1 MKNKQVPLSDLVKQW
16 LEWDHDP
23 ETRAEIS
30 RLRDEKNEAE
40 LERRLRKRMSMSMPM
55 SFVQVLFESS
65 GQWLCDIDRSL
76 FHKYKDAINPDI
88 PPESHLQYPPGIE
101 FGTAGL
107 RGRMQAGFSS
117 MNALTVIQAS
127 QGLAKFIKRSH
138 QQLSEQPSVIIGRD
152 ARHNSKKFAML
163 AANAFAAEGIRV
175 LWYQNAAP
183 TPMVPFGVL
192 RHRAAGGV
200 MITASHNPARDNGL
214 NYRYASNG
222 CQINSPMDAEI
233 AGLIQ
238 ENLEPWPSAWDT
250 MDENKNLVLDCYED
264 TATMYCDAVTQF
276 VNSIKLAPGPP
287 RPFVYT
293 PLHGVGHSIM
303 SRLCEQLGFK
313 DLMTVVAE
321 QQEPD
326 PDFPTVTF
334 PNPEES
340 GALDLAM
347 KTADTF
353 GRDLIIA
360 NDPDADRLA
369 VAEKVDGT
377 WIKLTGDQ
385 LGILFAS
392 YMLDALE
399 SKDNRQK
406 KIAML
411 TTAVS
416 TSMLS
421 KIARAE
427 SFHFQETLTGFK
439 WLGNVA
445 RRLECAPSSG
455 SRDVE
460 GGEEYNVPFAFEE
473 ALGYMFPAISYDKD
487 GLTAA
492 MIFLAAAETYWR
504 VNEGLTPY
512 GKLMQLYG
520 RYGYHENLNTYFVS
534 PDVEVTRKLFEGIR
548 GRVAGKAEK
557 GGTGMGTVGSLPIT
571 RWRDVTFGF
580 DSGTGVDEMQLPVDP
595 NSQMVTVWSERGVR
609 FTLRGSGTE
618 PKIKIY
624 IESCSGSRGQAVKAV
639 CDVFSAVLE
648 DWIEPYAPRV
658 KCAERIVTSSGHAF
672 DAPT

>member
-1 MKNKQVPLSDLVKQW
+1 MDDSSA
-16 LEWDHDP
+16 DP
-23 ETRAEIS
+23 ETRAEII
-30 RLRDEKNEAE
+30 RLRDEKNEVE
-40 LERRLRKRMSMSMPM
+40 LEKRLRKR
-55 SFVQVLFESS
+55 
-65 GQWLCDIDRSL
+65 
-76 FHKYKDAINPDI
+76 
-88 PPESHLQYPPGIE
+88 IE

-127 QGLAKFIKRSH
+127 QGLAKFIRRSH
-138 QQLSEQPSVIIGRD
+138 QQSLEQEHPQPSVIIGRD

-175 LWYQNAAP
+175 LWYRSAGP
-183 TPMVPFGVL
+183 TPLVPFGVL
-192 RHRAAGGV
+192 KNREAWGV
-200 MITASHNPARDNGL
+200 MVTASHNPARDNG
-214 NYRYASNG
+214 YKVYASNG

-233 AGLIQ
+233 ADLIEQ
-238 ENLEPWPSAWDT
+238 NLEPWPTAWDA
-250 MDENKNLVLDCYED
+250 MDESKHLALDYYKD
-264 TATMYCDAVTQF
+264 TAKMYCDSVTLF
-276 VNSIKLAPGPP
+276 INSIKLSSGPQ

-293 PLHGVGHSIM
+293 PLHGVGHSLM
-303 SRLCEQLGFK
+303 SRLCEQLGMK
-313 DLMTVVAE
+313 DLVTVVAE

-326 PDFPTVTF
+326 PDFPTVAF

-347 KTADTF
+347 KTADAV
-353 GRDLIIA
+353 GHDLVIA

-369 VAEKVDGT
+369 VAEKVNGN
-377 WIKLTGDQ
+377 WIKFTGDQ
-385 LGILFAS
+385 LGILLAS
-392 YMLDALE
+392 YMLDTIH
-399 SKDNRQK
+399 SQTPDKPPHVQK

-427 SFHFQETLTGFK
+427 SIHAQETLTGFK

-445 RRLECAPSSG
+445 RRLESRIHSGGDDQNKNSSDG
-455 SRDVE
+455 
-460 GGEEYNVPFAFEE
+460 YTVPFGFEE

-492 MIFLAAAETYWR
+492 MVFVAAAEPHWR

-512 GKLMQLYG
+512 EKLKQLYG
-520 RYGYHENLNTYFVS
+520 RYGYFENLNTYFVS
-534 PDVEVTRKLFEGIR
+534 PDVAVTRKLFEGVR
-548 GRVAGKAEK
+548 EKVAEK
-557 GGTGMGTVGSLPIT
+557 GLGEGGVQERLGMVGRLPIL

-580 DSGTGVDEMQLPVDP
+580 DSGAGGEDGGMQLPADP
-595 NSQMVTVWSERGVR
+595 NNQMVTVWSERGIR

-624 IESCSGSRGQAVKAV
+624 IESCSDSHDEAVKAV
-639 CDVFSAVLE
+639 CDVFMAVLE
-648 DWIEPYAPRV
+648 DWIQPCAPGV
-658 KCAERIVTSSGHAF
+658 TYAERIVTSSGF
-672 DAPT
+672 VLDARSVPVLG

>member
-1 MKNKQVPLSDLVKQW
+1 
-16 LEWDHDP
+16 DP
-23 ETRAEIS
+23 ETRAEII

-40 LERRLRKRMSMSMPM
+40 LERRLRKR
-55 SFVQVLFESS
+55 
-65 GQWLCDIDRSL
+65 
-76 FHKYKDAINPDI
+76 
-88 PPESHLQYPPGIE
+88 IE

-117 MNALTVIQAS
+117 MNALTIIQAS
-127 QGLAKFIKRSH
+127 QGLAKFIKRSY
-138 QQLSEQPSVIIGRD
+138 QLSQSQSQSQEPQQPSVIIGRD

-175 LWYQNAAP
+175 LWYQSAGP
-183 TPMVPFGVL
+183 TPLVPFGVL
-192 RHRAAGGV
+192 RHGTTGGV
-200 MITASHNPARDNGL
+200 MVTASHNPARDNGL
-214 NYRYASNG
+214 YASNG
-222 CQINSPMDAEI
+222 CQINSPMDAQI
-233 AGLIQ
+233 AELIQ
-238 ENLEPWPSAWDT
+238 ENLEPWPSAWDA
-250 MDENKNLVLDCYED
+250 MDENKYLALDCYED
-264 TATMYCDAVTQF
+264 TAKMYCDALTQF

-293 PLHGVGHSIM
+293 PLHGVGHSTM
-303 SRLCEQLGFK
+303 SRLCEQLGIK
-313 DLMTVVAE
+313 DLITVVAE

-347 KTADTF
+347 KTADAV

-377 WIKLTGDQ
+377 WIKFTGDQ
-385 LGILFAS
+385 LGILLAS
-392 YMLDALE
+392 YMLDTIK
-399 SKDNRQK
+399 SQNKTNPNHQQ

-421 KIARAE
+421 KMARAE
-427 SFHFQETLTGFK
+427 SFYFQETLTGFK

-445 RRLECAPSSG
+445 RRLEAKSAPSSG
-455 SRDVE
+455 
-460 GGEEYNVPFAFEE
+460 GYTVPFAFEE

-492 MIFLAAAETYWR
+492 MVFLVAAETHWR

-512 GKLMQLYG
+512 GKLSQLYG
-520 RYGYHENLNTYFVS
+520 RYGYFENLNTYFVS
-534 PDVEVTRKLFEGIR
+534 PDVGVTGMLFEGIR
-548 GRVAGKAEK
+548 GRVARK
-557 GGTGMGTVGSLPIT
+557 GEEEGMGMGMVGPLPIM

-580 DSGTGVDEMQLPVDP
+580 DSGAGAGGRAVEGEADGEGMQLPVDP
-595 NSQMVTVWSERGVR
+595 NSQMVTVWSERGIR

-624 IESCSGSRGQAVKAV
+624 IESCSDSRDEAVKAV
-639 CDVFSAVLE
+639 CDVFMAVLE
-648 DWIEPYAPRV
+648 DWIRPYAPGV
-658 KCAERIVTSSGHAF
+658 TCAERIVTSSGHVL
-672 DAPT
+672 DIPR